1 MGWFALTTLHY
12 KVFWVCP
19 QRRPRA
25 SVPECAPALVEA
37 VAFDGAATDRPAART
52 GSVDL
57 AGVGEQD
64 ARRMA
69 VVRVALVSVLLALS
83 AIGCENKPDLP
94 EKGPPPI
101 PPRPATAMSDS
112 PAPSGSAPPSA
123 SIALLP
129 APGDS
134 AFAGTWEG
142 TYDAK
147 KGAVVLPERV
157 KDKTRGNDDGKLMS
171 GAGKIELV
179 VGPGGEVRGKATGA
193 LGDAHLTGKL
203 DEGGSFLRASWY
215 PDDAT
220 KPNAM
225 TGVLYGPV
233 KDGVIA
239 AVIRVAGP
247 DAVLVRESK
256 VDLKKR

>member
-1 MGWFALTTLHY
+1 
-12 KVFWVCP
+12 
-19 QRRPRA
+19 
-25 SVPECAPALVEA
+25 
-37 VAFDGAATDRPAART
+37 
-52 GSVDL
+52 L
-57 AGVGEQD
+57 AGVDEQD
-64 ARRMA
+64 AGRMP
-69 VVRVALVSVLLALS
+69 VVRVALVSVFFAFS

-94 EKGPPPI
+94 GKGPPPI
-101 PPRPATAMSDS
+101 PPRPTDAAAMSATA
-112 PAPSGSAPPSA
+112 AASGSAPPSA
-123 SIALLP
+123 SIALPPGP
-129 APGDS
+129 ADS

-157 KDKTRGNDDGKLMS
+157 KDKTRGDDDGKLMS
-171 GAGKIELV
+171 GAGKIELTV
-179 VGPGGEVRGKATGA
+179 APGGEVRGKATGA
-193 LGDAHLTGKL
+193 LGEAHLTGKL
-203 DEGGSFLRASWY
+203 DEGGSFLRVSWY

-220 KPNAM
+220 RPSAM

>member
-1 MGWFALTTLHY
+1 
-12 KVFWVCP
+12 
-19 QRRPRA
+19 
-25 SVPECAPALVEA
+25 
-37 VAFDGAATDRPAART
+37 
-52 GSVDL
+52 L
-57 AGVGEQD
+57 AGVDEQD

-83 AIGCENKPDLP
+83 AIGCDNKPDLP

-101 PPRPATAMSDS
+101 PPRPIEAAATSASA
-112 PAPSGSAPPSA
+112 APPGSAPPPP
-123 SIALLP
+123 SIALP
-129 APGDS
+129 AGPADS

-157 KDKTRGNDDGKLMS
+157 KDKTRGDDDGKLMS

-193 LGDAHLTGKL
+193 LGEAHLTGKL

-220 KPNAM
+220 KPSAM

-233 KDGVIA
+233 KDGVIS

>member
-1 MGWFALTTLHY
+1 L
-12 KVFWVCP
+12 
-19 QRRPRA
+19 
-25 SVPECAPALVEA
+25 E
-37 VAFDGAATDRPAART
+37 GAD
-52 GSVDL
+52 
-57 AGVGEQD
+57 EQD

-69 VVRVALVSVLLALS
+69 VVRVALVSVFLALS

-101 PPRPATAMSDS
+101 PPRPAEPAAMSAS
-112 PAPSGSAPPSA
+112 PAPSGSAAPSA
-123 SIALLP
+123 SIALPPGP
-129 APGDS
+129 ADS
-134 AFAGTWEG
+134 AFTGAWEG

-157 KDKTRGNDDGKLMS
+157 KDKTRGDDDGKLMS

-193 LGDAHLTGKL
+193 LGEAHLTGKL

-220 KPNAM
+220 RPNAM